1 VDVLAARLA
10 FWTVLAEHQDREWQ
24 VYGDDDPIWLDVPR
38 TELAAA
44 IDALISNVFRHTQPR
59 VPFQVTV
66 GANALVVED
75 GGPGIADVDA
85 AVQRGVS
92 GADSTGLGLDIV
104 HAVAARAGGRVDVD
118 NGVLGGARITV
129 RFTAASQREHAS

>member
-24 VYGDDDPIWLDVPR
+24 VYGDDDPIC
-38 TELAAA
+38 
-44 IDALISNVFRHTQPR
+44 
-59 VPFQVTV
+59 
-66 GANALVVED
+66 
-75 GGPGIADVDA
+75 
-85 AVQRGVS
+85 
-92 GADSTGLGLDIV
+92 
-104 HAVAARAGGRVDVD
+104 AARAGGRVDVD